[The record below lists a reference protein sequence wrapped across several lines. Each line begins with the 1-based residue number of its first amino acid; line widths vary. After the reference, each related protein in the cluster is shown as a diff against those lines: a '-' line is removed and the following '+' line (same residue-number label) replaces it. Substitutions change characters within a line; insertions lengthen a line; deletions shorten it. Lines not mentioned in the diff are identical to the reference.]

1 MRVHDAAR
9 TRDYRARGWWGDTR
23 LHDLLDRNARAVPG
37 REALVDPPNL
47 AQVTGDEPQ
56 RLSWA
61 EVAGRVER
69 LAATLLALGLR
80 KDDVVVVQMANTH
93 ELPCVYLACARLGV
107 VASPVVAQGRDHE
120 LGHALGRTG
129 AVALIV
135 SARIGAHDHAAMA
148 AALAPRHPGVRQ
160 VLAFGR
166 GPLPAG
172 VVDLGA
178 ERAAPPAV
186 AQARAQALA
195 RQEAQAA
202 ADADDAVTILWTSG
216 SEGRAKGVARTH
228 NDWLLY
234 GPQIGAAYGVGDG
247 VRLLNGRPLTTH
259 GAFVGSLTPW
269 LFHAGTLVN
278 HHPFSLPVF
287 LEQLK
292 RERIDFTA
300 LAPAILVSLL
310 AQPELLE
317 GVDFT
322 RLRHVGSGSA
332 PLTEAVVRGFRERF
346 GVEVIN
352 FFGSTEGAS
361 LVSAPQDMPDPA
373 LRALYFPRFGAP
385 GFDWQHPAHRLVE
398 TRLVDPASGEEITTA
413 GRVGEMLYRGPMV
426 MSGYLGEPEL
436 SARAL
441 DGQGWY
447 RSGDLFEIS
456 GERAQYYRFA
466 GRAKDII
473 VRGGF
478 NISAEEVENLIA
490 GHPAVADVAVVGYP
504 DERLGERVCACV
516 VLRPD
521 AVLDLPALAAWLRD
535 ERQVAAMK
543 RPERLLLLPALPRNP
558 NNKVLKA
565 RLRVLAAAAQ
575 EPATEPDPTPSVT
588 PHFTPHI
595 TPERSAA

>member
-1 MRVHDAAR
+1 
-9 TRDYRARGWWGDTR
+9 
-23 LHDLLDRNARAVPG
+23 
-37 REALVDPPNL
+37 
-47 AQVTGDEPQ
+47 
-56 RLSWA
+56 
-61 EVAGRVER
+61 
-69 LAATLLALGLR
+69 
-80 KDDVVVVQMANTH
+80 
-93 ELPCVYLACARLGV
+93 V
-107 VASPVVAQGRDHE
+107 VASPIVAQGREHE
-120 LGHALGRTG
+120 LGHAIDRTG

-135 SARIGAHDHAAMA
+135 TARIGAHDHAAMA
-148 AALAPRHPGVRQ
+148 AALASRHASVRA
-160 VLAFGR
+160 VLAFGP
-166 GPLPAG
+166 GGLPAG
-172 VVDLGA
+172 VVDVRAEMGA
-178 ERAAPPAV
+178 SPTI

-195 RQEAQAA
+195 RYEAEAA
-202 ADADDAVTILWTSG
+202 VDADDAVTILWTSG

-259 GAFVGSLTPW
+259 GAFVGSITPW
-269 LFHAGTLVN
+269 LVHAGTLVN
-278 HHPFSLPVF
+278 HQPFALPLF

-292 RERIDFTA
+292 SERIDFTA

-310 AQPELLE
+310 SQPELLE
-317 GVDFT
+317 GVDFS

-332 PLTEAVVRGFRERF
+332 PLTETVVRGFRERF

-373 LRALYFPRFGAP
+373 LRALYFPRFGIPA
-385 GFDWQHPAHRLVE
+385 FEWRHPAHRLVQ
-398 TRLVDPASGEEITTA
+398 TRLVDLSSGEEITTP
-413 GRVGEMLYRGPMV
+413 GRVGELHYRGPMV
-426 MSGYLGEPEL
+426 MSGYHGEPEL

-441 DGQGWY
+441 DAQGWY

-456 GERAQYYRFA
+456 GEQAQYYRFA

-478 NISAEEVENLIA
+478 NISAEEVENLVA

-521 AVLDLPALAAWLRD
+521 ATLDLPTLGAWLRD
-535 ERQVAAMK
+535 ERHVAAMK
-543 RPERLLLLPALPRNP
+543 RPERLMLLPALPRNP
-558 NNKVLKA
+558 NNKVLKS
-565 RLRVLAAAAQ
+565 RLRVLAADAQ
-575 EPATEPDPTPSVT
+575 EPLTVLPIPT
-588 PHFTPHI
+588 
-595 TPERSAA
+595 ERSTP

>member
-1 MRVHDAAR
+1 MRVHDDER
-9 TRDYRARGWWGDTR
+9 TRKYRARGWWGDTR
-23 LHDLLDRNARAVPG
+23 LHDLLARNARAVPA

-47 AQVTGDEPQ
+47 AQVSGDAPQ

-61 EVAGRVER
+61 EVAARVEC

-80 KDDVVVVQMANTH
+80 KDDVVVAQLVNSH
-93 ELPCVYLACARLGV
+93 EFPCLYLACARLGV
-107 VASPVVAQGRDHE
+107 VVSPVVAQGREHE
-120 LGHALGRTG
+120 LGHAIERTG
-129 AVALIV
+129 AVALVV

-148 AALAPRHPGVRQ
+148 AALASRHPGLRQ
-160 VLAFGR
+160 VLAFGS
-166 GPLPAG
+166 GALPAG
-172 VVDLGA
+172 VTDLRA
-178 ERAAPPAV
+178 EMAPPPPV
-186 AQARAQALA
+186 ARARALALA
-195 RQEAQAA
+195 RHEAEAGV
-202 ADADDAVTILWTSG
+202 DADDAVTIIWTSG

-278 HHPFSLPVF
+278 HHPFALPVF
-287 LEQLK
+287 LEQFK

-332 PLTEAVVRGFRERF
+332 PLTEALVRGFRERF

-361 LVSAPQDMPDPA
+361 LVSAPQDMPDPG
-373 LRALYFPRFGAP
+373 LRALYFPRFGSP
-385 GFDWQHPAHRLVE
+385 GFDWKHPAHRLVE
-398 TRLVDPASGEEITTA
+398 TRLVDTVSGEAITA
-413 GRVGEMLYRGPMV
+413 PGRVGEMLYRGPMV
-426 MSGYLGEPEL
+426 MSGYQGDPEL
-436 SARAL
+436 TARAL
-441 DGQGWY
+441 DAQGWY
-447 RSGDLFEIS
+447 HSGDLFEIS
-456 GERAQYYRFA
+456 GENGQYYRFA

-473 VRGGF
+473 VRGGY
-478 NISAEEVENLIA
+478 NISAEEVENLVA
-490 GHPAVADVAVVGYP
+490 SHPAVADVAVVGFP

-535 ERQVAAMK
+535 ERHVAAMK
-543 RPERLLLLPALPRNP
+543 RPERLMLLPALPRNP
-558 NNKVLKA
+558 NNKVVKA
-565 RLRVLAAAAQ
+565 QLRAQAAAARDS
-575 EPATEPDPTPSVT
+575 AAGPDSIPPNMN
-588 PHFTPHI
+588 
-595 TPERSAA
+595 ERSAT

>member
-1 MRVHDAAR
+1 MRVHDVRRAR
-9 TRDYRARGWWGDTR
+9 EYRAHGWWGDTR
-23 LHDLLDRNARAVPG
+23 LHDLLERNARRTPR

-47 AQVTGDEPQ
+47 VQVTGDAPL
-56 RLSWA
+56 RLSWG
-61 EVAGRVER
+61 EVAERVQS
-69 LAATLLALGLR
+69 LAATLLELGLR

-93 ELPCVYLACARLGV
+93 ELLCVYLACARLGV
-107 VASPVVAQGRDHE
+107 VVSPIVAQGREHE
-120 LGHALGRTG
+120 LGHAIDRT
-129 AVALIV
+129 AATALV
-135 SARIGAHDHAAMA
+135 VTARIGAHDHAAMA
-148 AALAPRHPGVRQ
+148 AALAARHPSVRM
-160 VLAFGR
+160 VLAFGQ

-172 VVDLGA
+172 VVDLRA
-178 ERAAPPAV
+178 EWAASSAV
-186 AQARAQALA
+186 APARAQALA
-195 RQEAQAA
+195 RYEAEAA
-202 ADADDAVTILWTSG
+202 VDADDAVTILWTSG

-259 GAFVGSLTPW
+259 GAFVGSITPW
-269 LFHAGTLVN
+269 LVHAGTLVN
-278 HHPFSLPVF
+278 HQPFALPVF

-292 RERIDFTA
+292 REHIDFTA

-310 AQPELLE
+310 SQPELLE
-317 GVDFT
+317 GVDFS

-332 PLTEAVVRGFRERF
+332 PLTETVVSGFRDRF

-373 LRALYFPRFGAP
+373 LRALYFPRFGVP
-385 GFDWQHPAHRLVE
+385 GLEWKHPAHRLVQ
-398 TRLVDPASGEEITTA
+398 TRLVDLASGEEITKP
-413 GRVGEMLYRGPMV
+413 GLVGEMHYRGPMV
-426 MSGYLGEPEL
+426 MSGYHGEPEL

-441 DGQGWY
+441 DAQGWY

-456 GERAQYYRFA
+456 GENAQYYRFA

-478 NISAEEVENLIA
+478 NISAEEVENLVA

-516 VLRPD
+516 VLRPE
-521 AVLDLPALAAWLRD
+521 ATLDLIALGAWLRD
-535 ERQVAAMK
+535 ERHVAAMK
-543 RPERLLLLPALPRNP
+543 RPERLMRLPALPRNP

-565 RLRVLAAAAQ
+565 QLRALAVDVRDPV
-575 EPATEPDPTPSVT
+575 PATSINPQ
-588 PHFTPHI
+588 
-595 TPERSAA
+595 RSAT

>member
-9 TRDYRARGWWGDTR
+9 TREHRARGWWGDTR

-61 EVAGRVER
+61 EVAGHVER

-93 ELPCVYLACARLGV
+93 ELLCVYLACARLGV
-107 VASPVVAQGRDHE
+107 VASPIVAQGREHE
-120 LGHALGRTG
+120 LGHAIDRTG

-135 SARIGAHDHAAMA
+135 TARIGVHDHAAMA
-148 AALAPRHPGVRQ
+148 AALAARHASVRA
-160 VLAFGR
+160 VLAFGP
-166 GPLPAG
+166 GGLPAG
-172 VVDLGA
+172 VVDVRAEMGA
-178 ERAAPPAV
+178 SPTI

-195 RQEAQAA
+195 RYEAEAA
-202 ADADDAVTILWTSG
+202 VDADDAVTILWTSG

-259 GAFVGSLTPW
+259 GAFVGSITPW
-269 LFHAGTLVN
+269 LVHAGTLVN
-278 HHPFSLPVF
+278 HQPFALPLF

-292 RERIDFTA
+292 SERIDFTA

-310 AQPELLE
+310 SQPELLD
-317 GVDFT
+317 GVDFS

-332 PLTEAVVRGFRERF
+332 PLTETVVRGFRERF

-373 LRALYFPRFGAP
+373 LRALYFPRFGIPA
-385 GFDWQHPAHRLVE
+385 FEWRHPAHRLVQ
-398 TRLVDPASGEEITTA
+398 TRLVDLSSGEEITTP
-413 GRVGEMLYRGPMV
+413 GRVGELHYRGPMV
-426 MSGYLGEPEL
+426 MSGYHGEPEL

-441 DGQGWY
+441 DAQGWY

-456 GERAQYYRFA
+456 GEQAQYYRFA

-478 NISAEEVENLIA
+478 NISAEEVENLVA

-521 AVLDLPALAAWLRD
+521 ATLDLPTLGAWLRD
-535 ERQVAAMK
+535 ERHVAAMK
-543 RPERLLLLPALPRNP
+543 RPERLMLLPALPRNP
-558 NNKVLKA
+558 NNKVLKS
-565 RLRVLAAAAQ
+565 RLRVLAADAQ
-575 EPATEPDPTPSVT
+575 EPLTVLPIPT
-588 PHFTPHI
+588 
-595 TPERSAA
+595 ERSTP